1 MSGGAPPIPKLPG
14 YTVCLPQSLSDKGF
28 KKGQTL
34 TYVNGY
40 QREDALAQVKDLPER
55 IAQATDG
62 AMAAGATGTGFLPA
76 SMMQDTAT
84 KLPQWVENDR
94 KVLRFYGYFKE
105 SVVESNME
113 NHRIRKVILY
123 YYLEDDSMHVAEPRQ
138 DNSGIPQG
146 VFIKRH
152 RVTRDDGSFFNPGDF
167 SVGDTVSIYGRT
179 FYLVDADS
187 FTREFMAARG
197 KEQGPPLPYP
207 GDPVDVYRATFG
219 MNRGRA
225 PEARE
230 DSPGSTTRRVNDF
243 KAYVEA
249 RLGKP
254 SHLLDGDRLRQFLEN
269 NKKVLRFWCVWDER
283 TTMYGDRRPY
293 VLHYYLE
300 DDSVEVLEINEN
312 NSGRDPFPVFLKR
325 GPLPKVVVK
334 TNTTLNPKFR
344 KDQCYNAGDF
354 RLGLFINVLG
364 RDFYL
369 HDADTFTKQW
379 YKDNLGYTDEE
390 MSPVDIKEPILPKP
404 RAAVPAYNGYGTIED
419 SLQNC
424 LSLVPKPPKRDLHKL
439 MNKDKIILR
448 FVVRMVDTD
457 THKHS
462 ATDLARRFILSY
474 FMMDDSNLIF
484 EPPVRNTGIAGGKF
498 LERQKIYKPRSEEI
512 YTYLDLYVG
521 ATIEVFNR
529 TFELLEADEYT
540 LTYMENYKDIFVMA
554 DTDVLIRS
562 LKAQVGG
569 KEDAVRSSL
578 IAADKGGSGSLSGD
592 DLEAGLQSS
601 GLKFTRHQAI
611 SLKRRLD
618 KNKTGTISIEEFL
631 GLLGL

>member
-1 MSGGAPPIPKLPG
+1 MSAPPIPKLPG
-14 YTVCLPQSLSDKGF
+14 YTVCMPQSLSDKGF
-28 KKGQTL
+28 KKHQTL
-34 TYVNGY
+34 NYLNGY
-40 QREDALAQVKDLPER
+40 QREETLAVVKELPER
-55 IAQATDG
+55 VATD
-62 AMAAGATGTGFLPA
+62 AVAGTSSATLPA
-76 SMMQDTAT
+76 SMLAPDAAS

-94 KVLRFYGYFKE
+94 KVLRFFGYFKE

-123 YYLEDDSMHVAEPRQ
+123 YYLEDDTMHVAEPRQ

-152 RVTRDDGSFFNPGDF
+152 RVTCEDGGFFNPDDF
-167 SVGDTVSIYGRT
+167 SVGQSVTIYGRT
-179 FYLVDADS
+179 FFLVDADN
-187 FTREFMAARG
+187 FTREYLAGKG
-197 KEQGPPLPYP
+197 KEQGAALPYP
-207 GDPVDVYRATFG
+207 DDPVDGYRTAFG

-225 PEARE
+225 DDTTA
-230 DSPGSTTRRVNDF
+230 GTLTRRMNDF

-283 TTMYGDRRPY
+283 QSMYGDRRPY
-293 VLHYYLE
+293 VLHYFLE
-300 DDSVEVLEINEN
+300 DDTVEILEINES

-325 GPLPKVVVK
+325 GPLPKVPVK
-334 TNTTLNPKFR
+334 TNTTLNPKYR
-344 KDQCYNAGDF
+344 KDQCYSPGDF
-354 RLGLFINVLG
+354 RLGTFISVLG

-369 HDADTFTKQW
+369 HDADTFTKNW
-379 YKDNLGYTDEE
+379 YKDNLGFGDEE
-390 MSPVDIKEPILPKP
+390 MTPVDIKEPILPKP
-404 RAAVPAYNGYGTIED
+404 KAALPPYNGYGTLED

-448 FVVRMVDTD
+448 FVVKMVDTE

-462 ATDLARRFILSY
+462 GTDLARRFILSY
-474 FMMDDSNLIF
+474 FMMDDTLLIF

-498 LERQKIYKPRSEEI
+498 LERQRIYKPRSEEI

-521 ATIEVFNR
+521 SVIEVFNR
-529 TFELLEADEYT
+529 SFELLEADEYT

-554 DTDVLIRS
+554 DTDVMVRS
-562 LKAQVGG
+562 LNAQVSG
-569 KEDAVRSSL
+569 KEDAVRAAL
-578 IAADKGGSGSLSGD
+578 IAADKAGTGALGGE
-592 DLEAGLQSS
+592 DLEAGLLAA

-631 GLLGL
+631 GLLGI

>member
-1 MSGGAPPIPKLPG
+1 MSAPPIPKLPG
-14 YTVCLPQSLSDKGF
+14 YSVCMPQSLSDKGF
-28 KKGQTL
+28 KKHQTL
-34 TYVNGY
+34 NYVNGY
-40 QREDALAQVKDLPER
+40 QREETLAVVKDLPER
-55 IAQATDG
+55 VATD
-62 AMAAGATGTGFLPA
+62 AVTGATSATLSA
-76 SMMQDTAT
+76 SMLAPDAAS

-94 KVLRFYGYFKE
+94 KVLRFFGYFKE

-123 YYLEDDSMHVAEPRQ
+123 YYLEDDTMHVAEPRQ

-152 RVTRDDGSFFNPGDF
+152 RVTREDGSFFTPNDF
-167 SVGDTVSIYGRT
+167 SVGLSATIYGRT
-179 FYLVDADS
+179 FFLVDADS
-187 FTREFMAARG
+187 FTREYLASKG
-197 KEQGPPLPYP
+197 KEQPSALPYP
-207 GDPVDVYRATFG
+207 DDPVDGYRTAFG

-225 PEARE
+225 DDA
-230 DSPGSTTRRVNDF
+230 SAGTLTRRMNDF

-254 SHLLDGDRLRQFLEN
+254 SHLLDGDKLRQFLEN

-283 TTMYGDRRPY
+283 QSMYGDRRPY
-293 VLHYYLE
+293 VLHYFLE
-300 DDSVEVLEINEN
+300 DDTVEILEINES

-325 GPLPKVVVK
+325 GPLPKVPVK

-344 KDQCYNAGDF
+344 KDQCYGPGDF
-354 RLGLFINVLG
+354 RLGTFITVLG

-369 HDADTFTKQW
+369 HDADTFTKTW
-379 YKDNLGYTDEE
+379 YTDNLGFGEEE
-390 MSPVDIKEPILPKP
+390 MTPVDIKEPILPKP
-404 RAAVPAYNGYGTIED
+404 KAALPPYNGYGTLED

-448 FVVRMVDTD
+448 FVVKMVDTE

-462 ATDLARRFILSY
+462 GTDLARRFILSY
-474 FMMDDSNLIF
+474 FMMDDTLLIF

-498 LERQKIYKPRSEEI
+498 LERQRIYKPRSEEI

-521 ATIEVFNR
+521 SVIEVFNR
-529 TFELLEADEYT
+529 SFELLEADEYT

-554 DTDVLIRS
+554 DTDVMIRS
-562 LKAQVGG
+562 IKAQVSG
-569 KEDAVRSSL
+569 KEDAVRAAL
-578 IAADKGGSGSLSGD
+578 IAADKAGTGALGGE
-592 DLEAGLQSS
+592 DLEAGLLAA

-631 GLLGL
+631 GLLGI

>member
-1 MSGGAPPIPKLPG
+1 MSGAPPIPKLPG

-34 TYVNGY
+34 NYVNGY
-40 QREDALAQVKDLPER
+40 QREDAVSVVKDLPEH
-55 IAQATDG
+55 IARATEG
-62 AMAAGATGTGFLPA
+62 AMGAGGATLSA
-76 SMMQDTAT
+76 SMMAPDTAS

-105 SVVESNME
+105 AVVESNME

-152 RVTRDDGSFFNPGDF
+152 RCTREDGSFFNPTDF
-167 SVGDTVSIYGRT
+167 AVGDCVTMYGRT
-179 FYLVDADS
+179 FYLVDADA
-187 FTREFMAARG
+187 FTREYLQMKYG
-197 KEQGPPLPYP
+197 KDLASPLGYP
-207 GDPVDVYRATFG
+207 NDPVDNFRTTFG

-225 PEARE
+225 P
-230 DSPGSTTRRVNDF
+230 PGSELDPSTGTTTRRLNDF

-254 SHLLDGDRLRQFLEN
+254 SHLLDGDKLRQFLEN

-283 TTMYGDRRPY
+283 QTMYGDRRPY
-293 VLHYYLE
+293 VLHYFLE
-300 DDSVEVLEINEN
+300 DDTVEILEVNES
-312 NSGRDPFPVFLKR
+312 NSGRDPFPIFLKR
-325 GPLPKVVVK
+325 GPLPKVQVK
-334 TNTTLNPKFR
+334 ANTTLNPKYR
-344 KDQCYNAGDF
+344 KDQCYTPADF
-354 RLGLFINVLG
+354 RLGLYIQVLG
-364 RDFYL
+364 RDFFL

-379 YKDNLGYTDEE
+379 YYDNLGYTEE
-390 MSPVDIKEPILPKP
+390 EFAPVDIKEPILPKP
-404 RAAVPAYNGYGTIED
+404 RAAVPPFNGYGTIED

-457 THKHS
+457 THRHS
-462 ATDLARRFILSY
+462 NTDLARRFILSY
-474 FMMDDSNLIF
+474 FMMDDSLLVF

-521 ATIEVFNR
+521 SVIEVFNR
-529 TFELLEADEYT
+529 SFELLEADEYT

-562 LKAQVGG
+562 LQAQVSG
-569 KEDAVRSSL
+569 KEDAVRAAL
-578 IAADKGGSGSLSGD
+578 IAADKSGSGALGGVE
-592 DLEAGLQSS
+592 LEGGLRAA

-611 SLKRRLD
+611 SLTRRLD
-618 KNKTGTISIEEFL
+618 RNNTGTISIEDFL
-631 GLLGL
+631 KLLGL

>member
-1 MSGGAPPIPKLPG
+1 MAAPPIPKLPG

-28 KKGQTL
+28 KKNQTL
-34 TYVNGY
+34 SYVNGY
-40 QREDALAQVKDLPER
+40 QREEAVATVKDLPER

-62 AMAAGATGTGFLPA
+62 VYATGSPA
-76 SMMQDTAT
+76 TLSPSMLADTAS

-152 RVTRDDGSFFNPGDF
+152 RVTREGGGFFNPTDF
-167 SVGDTVSIYGRT
+167 GVGETVTIYGRT
-179 FYLVDADS
+179 FYLVDADTY
-187 FTREFMAARG
+187 TREFLAEKLG
-197 KEQGPPLPYP
+197 KEQVAPLPYP
-207 GDPVDVYRATFG
+207 GDPVDAYRTAFG
-219 MNRGRA
+219 INRGRA
-225 PEARE
+225 GEE
-230 DSPGSTTRRVNDF
+230 NVGTLTRRMNDF

-283 TTMYGDRRPY
+283 NSMYGDRRPY
-293 VLHYYLE
+293 VLHYFLE
-300 DDSVEVLEINEN
+300 DDTVEILEINES

-325 GPLPKVVVK
+325 GPLPKVSVK
-334 TNTTLNPKFR
+334 TNTTLNPRLR
-344 KDQCYNAGDF
+344 KDQCYSPGDF
-354 RLGLFINVLG
+354 RLGSYINVLA

-369 HDADTFTKQW
+369 HDADTFTKAW
-379 YKDNLGYTDEE
+379 YMDNLGYTVEE
-390 MSPVDIKEPILPKP
+390 LTPVDIKEAIVAKP
-404 RAAVPAYNGYGTIED
+404 RAALPAYNGYGTLED

-474 FMMDDSNLIF
+474 FMMDDSLLVF
-484 EPPVRNTGIAGGKF
+484 EPPTRNSGISGGKF
-498 LERQKIYKPRSEEI
+498 LERQRIYKPRSEET

-521 ATIEVFNR
+521 TNVEVFNR
-529 TFELLEADEYT
+529 SFELMEADEYT

-562 LKAQVGG
+562 LKAQSSG
-569 KEDAVRSSL
+569 KEDAARAAL
-578 IAADKGGSGSLSGD
+578 IAADRAGTGSLNGEE
-592 DLEAGLQSS
+592 LEAGLKAA
-601 GLKFTRHQAI
+601 GFKFTRHQAI

-618 KNKTGTISIEEFL
+618 QNKTGTISIEEFI